1 MRHGPVGGRSVAPVA
16 GVAERAAR
24 QLAQRCYAGLDAAS
38 LQAEFLDTLHDIV
51 PFDAAFCAT
60 VDPATLLFTSAVLR
74 DIPWEATPRFLAN
87 EFLQD
92 DVNKFRSL
100 AAARSPVD
108 WLDRATADDRA
119 ASSRYREIMAPL
131 GLGDELRAA
140 FRAGGACWGFLCVH
154 REDGPHG
161 FTPAEARLIARLS
174 THVGEGLRRGLLAT
188 VAATTVDPHG
198 PGVLVVSQDGTLVA
212 TTEVGER
219 WLWELDDGE
228 LRRGRLTLAVQAVL
242 AELVSDQ
249 TEAPVLAAPS
259 VRVRTRSGRWV
270 VVHAAPMAGLG
281 EGQHVAVV
289 IEPAKP
295 AELAPIIL
303 LAHGLT
309 RREGQVAQLALQGKT
324 NKRVARDLRISEHTV
339 EDHLKAV
346 FAKVGVSSRGE
357 LTARIFADH
366 YPH

>member
-1 MRHGPVGGRSVAPVA
+1 MAR
-16 GVAERAAR
+16 VAEGAAR
-24 QLAQRCYAGLDAAS
+24 QLSQRCYAGLDVVS
-38 LQAEFLDTLHDIV
+38 LQAEFLDTLQRIV

-60 VDPATLLFTSAVLR
+60 VDPATLLFTGAVLR
-74 DIPWEATPRFLAN
+74 EIPWEATPRFLAN

-108 WLDRATADDRA
+108 WLDHATARHRP
-119 ASSRYREIMAPL
+119 ASARYREIMAPL

-161 FTPAEARLIARLS
+161 FTPNEARLIARLS
-174 THVGEGLRRGLLAT
+174 SHVGEGLRRGLL
-188 VAATTVDPHG
+188 VAAAETTVDPGG
-198 PGVLVVSQDGTLVA
+198 PGVLVVSEDGSLVA
-212 TTEVGER
+212 TTEAGER

-228 LRRGRLTLAVQAVL
+228 PSPTRLTLAVQGVL
-242 AELVSDQ
+242 AGLVRNQ
-249 TEAPVLAAPS
+249 TDDPPAAEPS

-270 VVHAAPMAGLG
+270 IVHASPMAGLG
-281 EGQHVAVV
+281 EGGHVAVV

-339 EDHLKAV
+339 EDHLKAI
-346 FAKVGVSSRGE
+346 FTKVGVSSRGE
-357 LTARIFADH
+357 LTARVFAEH